1 MVEYAKNLADFAA
14 ASRKKHVVVL
24 SGLDFGRLQ
33 RIDMSRYRNI
43 VQKLLFS
50 PSSQVLLLSKVSIPR
65 HLVN

>member
-14 ASRKKHVVVL
+14 ASGNKHVVVL
-24 SGLDFGRLQ
+24 SALDFGRLQ

-50 PSSQVLLLSKVSIPR
+50 PPPQILLLISM
-65 HLVN
+65 NFE